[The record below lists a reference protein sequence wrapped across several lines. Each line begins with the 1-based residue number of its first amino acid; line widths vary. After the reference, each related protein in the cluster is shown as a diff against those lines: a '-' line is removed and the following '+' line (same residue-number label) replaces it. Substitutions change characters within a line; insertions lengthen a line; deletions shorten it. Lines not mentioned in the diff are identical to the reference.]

1 MELSKL
7 KDEVL
12 NIFEIKDISE
22 LKNALIEVTLNNK
35 FEYYRKFKELVKDLN
50 VDWLQMIYQY
60 YQADREK
67 NKQDFTP
74 LSLAKLV
81 SKLSENE
88 EEVIDMCSGSGALV
102 IQKWSTNNNLKFICK
117 ELDENVIPYLLFN
130 LAVRNINAKVYHMDV
145 LQDETFHIYMVKSED
160 EFSKIEEIK

>member
-12 NIFEIKDISE
+12 NIFEIKDISD

-35 FEYYRKFKELVKDLN
+35 FEYYKKFKELVKDLN

-74 LSLAKLV
+74 LCLAKLV

-102 IQKWSTNNNLKFICK
+102 IQKWSINNNLKFICK

-145 LQDETFHIYMVKSED
+145 LQDEVFHIYMVKSED
-160 EFSKIEEIK
+160 EFSRIEEIK

>member
-12 NIFEIKDISE
+12 NIFEIKDISQ
-22 LKNALIEVTLNNK
+22 LKNALIEVTINNK
-35 FEYYRKFKELVKDLN
+35 FEYYKKFKELVKDLN
-50 VDWLQMIYQY
+50 IDWLQMIYQY

-74 LSLAKLV
+74 LCLAKLV

-102 IQKWSTNNNLKFICK
+102 IQKWSTNNNLNFICK

-145 LQDETFHIYMVKSED
+145 LQDEVFHIYMVKSED
-160 EFSKIEEIK
+160 EFSRIEEIK